1 MSLLYHD
8 VQVRVLC
15 LTILSACESV
25 IHKGANFQVPHMI
38 IAWNSGRAWDRRGAA
53 CWAVPCVRR
62 RSNTHRAPVSL
73 IQWRTV
79 LYIAIAVPRVS
90 QLAPIVTFLTIL
102 LISHN
107 LADIMSDKLI
117 VLWKIIS
124 QRNIR

>member
-1 MSLLYHD
+1 MLG
-8 VQVRVLC
+8 VLG
-15 LTILSACESV
+15 
-25 IHKGANFQVPHMI
+25 HG
-38 IAWNSGRAWDRRGAA
+38 
-53 CWAVPCVRR
+53 
-62 RSNTHRAPVSL
+62 NTHRATVSL

-90 QLAPIVTFLTIL
+90 QLAPFVTFLTIL